1 MTLAAPSPDPVDD
14 PSGYVEH
21 VLGLLGED
29 DPAEVQAGAP
39 AAWRALIRDAGD
51 RVGERPEP
59 REWSVLECLGH
70 AVDAELVSA
79 CRYRWII
86 AHDEPPLIGYDQALW
101 VDRLRHRD
109 DAPAELLALFET
121 LRDAN
126 LWLWRRTT
134 AEERARIGVHAER
147 GRESLDLVFRL
158 IAGHDRFH
166 LEQAGRA
173 LDATRPA
180 PRSG

>member
-1 MTLAAPSPDPVDD
+1 MTIAAPSPDPVTD
-14 PSGYVEH
+14 PSGYVAH

-29 DPAEVQAGAP
+29 DPAEVQAGTAE
-39 AAWRALIRDAGD
+39 AWRGLLDDAGD
-51 RVGERPEP
+51 RIAQRPEP

-101 VDRLRHRD
+101 VDRLRHGED
-109 DAPAELLALFET
+109 GPAELLALFDV
-121 LRDAN
+121 LRAAN
-126 LWLWRRTT
+126 LSLWKRTSPQ
-134 AEERARIGVHAER
+134 ERARVGVHAER

-166 LEQAGRA
+166 LAQAERA
-173 LDATRPA
+173 LD
-180 PRSG
+180 SVCG